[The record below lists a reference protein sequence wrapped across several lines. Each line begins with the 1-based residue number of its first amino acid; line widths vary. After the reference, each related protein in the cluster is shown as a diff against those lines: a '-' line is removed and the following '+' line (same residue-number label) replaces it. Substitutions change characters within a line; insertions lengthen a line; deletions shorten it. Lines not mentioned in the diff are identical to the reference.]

1 MTETDPIPSGSRWF
15 EQATGRVVVIV
26 RPGPNSPWWRYED
39 DPGWVTWHCC
49 VEDFLVWGRFRRL
62 T

>member
-1 MTETDPIPSGSRWF
+1 MTEIPTGSRWL
-15 EQATGRVVVIV
+15 EVATGRTIVVTG
-26 RPGPNSPWWRYED
+26 PGPNSPWWRYED
-39 DPGWVTWHCC
+39 DGTVWHCC